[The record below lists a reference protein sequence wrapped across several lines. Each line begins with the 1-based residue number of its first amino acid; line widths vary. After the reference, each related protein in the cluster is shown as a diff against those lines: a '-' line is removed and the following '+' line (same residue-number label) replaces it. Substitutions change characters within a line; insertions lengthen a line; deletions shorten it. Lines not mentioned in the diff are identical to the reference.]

1 MLLIWNMYQNL
12 SVGKTHNDIESVDIV
27 SFLYM
32 VNCSSQVPGVC
43 FSNYS
48 CWIIFFF
55 TPIKK
60 EVLFERAWF
69 MPSHW
74 AHTLVSQS
82 EEVIATNSCLSSLSL
97 RDFFLLPSPPA
108 SDGLLSLMSPLSPE
122 INCLPAEQVTTT
134 SDVII
139 FTAIDHTFGEKS
151 Q

>member
-1 MLLIWNMYQNL
+1 MIFKVLLCYF
-12 SVGKTHNDIESVDIV
+12 TCIV
-27 SFLYM
+27 SYLM
-32 VNCSSQVPGVC
+32 QMSEMC
-43 FSNYS
+43 FFSLLLLKNNV
-48 CWIIFFF
+48 FNV
-55 TPIKK
+55 IKK
-60 EVLFERAWF
+60 TWPVWKI
-69 MPSHW
+69 MVYTHW

-82 EEVIATNSCLSSLSL
+82 EEVIATNSCLSSLGPQ
-97 RDFFLLPSPPA
+97 DFFLLPSPPA